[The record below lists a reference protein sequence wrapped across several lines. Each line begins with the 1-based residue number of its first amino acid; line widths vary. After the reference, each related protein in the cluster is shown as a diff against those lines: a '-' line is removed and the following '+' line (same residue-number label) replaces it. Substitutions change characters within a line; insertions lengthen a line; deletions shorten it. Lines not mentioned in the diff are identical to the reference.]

1 MISDYMYYHNHIGDD
16 ADAGDHRRSSSFS
29 NLEENFKKRMP
40 IKRQGSLVHN
50 EEQVWLDLYLNFMEW
65 YSL

>member
-1 MISDYMYYHNHIGDD
+1 MISDYYHNYIVDD
-16 ADAGDHRRSSSFS
+16 ADAGNHRRSSSFS
-29 NLEENFKKRMP
+29 NVAESFKKRMP